1 MKERAVYEVQE
12 ELQVPHNS
20 NVEVWT
26 ALGVSTGA
34 QLRLYRRWGWRN
46 WEDTGDKI
54 AGATGATGCFPL
66 YSRAIHRASTKG
78 SHVLTT
84 IISAPTWI
92 GRHAARSG
100 ARAARFFELA
110 R

>member
-54 AGATGATGCFPL
+54 AGATGQQFRHSNKAESDKPL
-66 YSRAIHRASTKG
+66 RIPG
-78 SHVLTT
+78 T
-84 IISAPTWI
+84 IPQM
-92 GRHAARSG
+92 
-100 ARAARFFELA
+100 
-110 R
+110 